1 MPAELESWK
10 QSWVDRTDISQ
21 NVDAFN
27 MSKWQ
32 KTIKEF
38 PKEGDIVFVA
48 LKPAGSRDDQPVS
61 FGVIMFKNGKFGNGS
76 WTHWMHPPRVPVPR
90 AEKQVS

>member
-1 MPAELESWK
+1 
-10 QSWVDRTDISQ
+10 
-21 NVDAFN
+21 

-32 KTIKEF
+32 KTIKKF

-90 AEKQVS
+90 AEKQEGIHVPWPSK